1 MSRPCWC
8 VILWEGFR
16 LLQHRKFGIRIH
28 PLHAHCVGW
37 MMTDPT
43 DVLMA
48 LGPKLSG
55 VRNNQPE
62 AIDIL
67 RFERPDWVYIPIA
80 QTSPEVLL
88 QRLFVKTIAKKHH
101 LVHFDADVQ
110 VTFYTDGGAIHPTDP
125 VARLASWAVVSD
137 VSCVS
142 EQDIQNI
149 SEFMGQ
155 SMLCPLIRVV
165 GCGLVYGHQSAAR
178 GELIA
183 FLKALTAAQ
192 KYNDSVQISVVT
204 DASYVCFVDFAL
216 CRQLPKFPDHR
227 VKNADIIQ
235 DIKEVWHPRIKS

>member
-1 MSRPCWC
+1 MPIVWVDDDRS
-8 VILWEGFR
+8 
-16 LLQHRKFGIRIH
+16 HRY
-28 PLHAHCVGW
+28 LDC
-37 MMTDPT
+37 
-43 DVLMA
+43 
-48 LGPKLSG
+48 PKLSD
-55 VRNNQPE
+55 VRNNHPE

-165 GCGLVYGHQSAAR
+165 GCGLVYAHQSAAR

-192 KYNDSVQISVVT
+192 KYNNSVQISVVT
-204 DASYVCFVDFAL
+204 DADASYVCFVDFAR
-216 CRQLPKFPDHR
+216 CRQLPNFPDHR

>member
-1 MSRPCWC
+1 MPIVWVDDDRS
-8 VILWEGFR
+8 
-16 LLQHRKFGIRIH
+16 HRY
-28 PLHAHCVGW
+28 LDC
-37 MMTDPT
+37 
-43 DVLMA
+43 
-48 LGPKLSG
+48 PKLSD
-55 VRNNQPE
+55 VRNNHPE

-67 RFERPDWVYIPIA
+67 RFERPDRVYIPIA

-216 CRQLPKFPDHR
+216 CRQLPNFPDHM

>member
-1 MSRPCWC
+1 M
-8 VILWEGFR
+8 
-16 LLQHRKFGIRIH
+16 
-28 PLHAHCVGW
+28 
-37 MMTDPT
+37 
-43 DVLMA
+43 
-48 LGPKLSG
+48 
-55 VRNNQPE
+55 
-62 AIDIL
+62 
-67 RFERPDWVYIPIA
+67 
-80 QTSPEVLL
+80 
-88 QRLFVKTIAKKHH
+88 
-101 LVHFDADVQ
+101 VHFDADVQ

-216 CRQLPKFPDHR
+216 CRQLPNFPDHR